1 MPVSP
6 FFFSRGSVTHGFSV
20 LNGIIQQ
27 IDQNPYEHIFV
38 AHYEDP
44 VFYVEVNT
52 QPLFFRNPALL
63 LADAFAERCQIHFF
77 HIDGKP
83 SGIAP

>member
-1 MPVSP
+1 M
-6 FFFSRGSVTHGFSV
+6 RQH
-20 LNGIIQQ
+20 LRIIQQ

-52 QPLFFRNPALL
+52 HPLFFRNPALL
-63 LADAFAERCQIHFF
+63 LADASKIGRASCRERV
-77 HIDGKP
+77 
-83 SGIAP
+83 